1 MRWHHAAMN
10 LPSPNQT
17 WARWAPL
24 CLACVLLSS
33 CAGQTAGEHLADM
46 PHWMGGEPAGV
57 PPRRGTPEY
66 DAWMAARAQ
75 EAARPKTDQP
85 KIDQPKT
92 DQPKTDQ
99 PKANRPKTDQ
109 PKARSIQGRSTRH
122 NRSVLIVPAHHRP
135 GWFGRHL
142 AGAAAIARIFVSS

>member
-1 MRWHHAAMN
+1 MN

-17 WARWAPL
+17 WARWALL

-66 DAWMAARAQ
+66 DEYMKERERKHLEPAVAADGSKPASPQSSASASSSASNASAQ
-75 EAARPKTDQP
+75 ALDPV
-85 KIDQPKT
+85 
-92 DQPKTDQ
+92 
-99 PKANRPKTDQ
+99 
-109 PKARSIQGRSTRH
+109 H
-122 NRSVLIVPAHHRP
+122 
-135 GWFGRHL
+135 
-142 AGAAAIARIFVSS
+142 